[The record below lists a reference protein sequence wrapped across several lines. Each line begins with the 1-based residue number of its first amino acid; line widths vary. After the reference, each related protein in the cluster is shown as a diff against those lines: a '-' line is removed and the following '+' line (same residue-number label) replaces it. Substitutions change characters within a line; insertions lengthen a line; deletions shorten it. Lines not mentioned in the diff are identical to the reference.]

1 MSMKQSLFL
10 PLIWSVTSRLTQSSS
25 VSDLF
30 MRAPYTDV
38 TGPRT
43 MEREA
48 TILGCAGACLSA
60 PVCVAFTWEP
70 NQDLKCGI
78 MTAIAED
85 PKFRGVVYI
94 FKGNSKGQFVS
105 LQNPAYYDWHWT
117 RQVCSSLGLTM
128 VPSPKTISELTGLS
142 FYRGFVDIL
151 YNFTAGVVTDNA
163 GTALDVGVVAALPKT
178 SSLTA
183 TGYLRILYG
192 GRNFGVFSSGASIDY
207 GTCWAQNIPTRK
219 IT

>member
-1 MSMKQSLFL
+1 
-10 PLIWSVTSRLTQSSS
+10 
-25 VSDLF
+25 
-30 MRAPYTDV
+30 
-38 TGPRT
+38 

-48 TILGCAGACLSA
+48 TILGCAGACLGA

-70 NQDLKCGI
+70 NEDLKCGI
-78 MTAIAED
+78 MTAIVSST
-85 PKFRGVVYI
+85 PKFTGVIYI

-105 LQNPAYYDWHWT
+105 LRNPAYYDRFST
-117 RQVCSSLGLTM
+117 RHVCSLLGLTM

-163 GTALDVGVVAALPKT
+163 GTALDAGVVAALPKT

-183 TGYLRILYG
+183 FANLMIING
-192 GRNFGVFSSGASIDY
+192 GRNFGSFSPGASINY